1 MAQTVTLQLPKE
13 VYERLKQAADA
24 LHQSM
29 ETVLVQAVQA
39 GLPPSVEDLP
49 AKHRQE
55 FQTMARLSDEEL
67 WSIARSMLPAVKQRQ
82 LTRLLHKN
90 QEGTLTKQERDKLE
104 ALHWE
109 ADWITLRKAH
119 AYALLKWRN
128 HRIPTLAELPKE
140 Q

>member
-1 MAQTVTLQLPKE
+1 MAQTVTLQLPNE

-39 GLPPSVEDLP
+39 GLPPSVEDVP
-49 AKHRQE
+49 PKHREE
-55 FQTMARLSDEEL
+55 FKTMARLSDEQL
-67 WSIARSMLPAVKQRQ
+67 WSIARSTLPAVKQRQ

-90 QEGTLTKQERDKLE
+90 QEGTLTEQERDKLE
-104 ALHWE
+104 ALHRE

-128 HRIPTLAELPKE
+128 HRIPTLAELQKE